1 MARRQYEHQE
11 YPKRVWH
18 PETGRYKDAAGPGD
32 VPEGWLTRH
41 PMDPVHALPTGEDG
55 DVIPP
60 PPVVEPPQTLVPAFS
75 TEDRAGIITALKD
88 RRVAFNARA
97 STASLAGLLNE
108 VVAREG

>member
-41 PMDPVHALPTGEDG
+41 PMDPVHALPTGE
-55 DVIPP
+55 ISRQL
-60 PPVVEPPQTLVPAFS
+60 VELGAM
-75 TEDRAGIITALKD
+75 
-88 RRVAFNARA
+88 RRVRRRA
-97 STASLAGLLNE
+97 IKCYAGT
-108 VVAREG
+108 